1 MSVLLY
7 PLGKQGLLSASV
19 NFPSDNVKVAVVSSS
34 YTYSAAHQ
42 FFSDL
47 TNVLGSSANLGTK
60 TVTNGAFA
68 AANTTITSNATATA
82 QAYVLYKDTGTGSTS
97 PLVLFY
103 DGIQVITI
111 AASST
116 TSTAITTD
124 PLPYVIA
131 NSAVLTRVSGTGP
144 SSVTLGASGGG
155 SAAARA
161 LTAASAQSMVAG
173 DTYSVA
179 ISGVGLPLN
188 VNNLQTVNVNF
199 AATIFSL

>member
-1 MSVLLY
+1 MAVLLY
-7 PLGKQGLLSASV
+7 PLGKQGLISASV
-19 NFPSDNVKVAVVSSS
+19 NFPSDNIKVSVVSSA
-34 YTYSAAHQ
+34 YTYSASHQ

-82 QAYVLYKDTGTGSTS
+82 QAYVLWKDTGTAATS

-103 DGIQVITI
+103 DGIQIITI
-111 AASST
+111 AASSS

-124 PLPYVIA
+124 PLPYAIA

-155 SAAARA
+155 AANARA
-161 LTAASAQSMVAG
+161 LTAAATQSMVAG

-188 VNNLQTVNVNF
+188 VNNAQTVNVNF
-199 AATIFSL
+199 AATIFAL